1 MRFRL
6 IGCTAVLA
14 AAGGIFVAC
23 KTADSSSRR
32 NKAGGNGG
40 SPGAGAPEAGVAS
53 QSVGSSNPLDLFA
66 NWYERDTAGENS
78 GAPKAGGAGVA
89 GVVPPMHANTHTAGG
104 RAGSSM
110 AHTDA
115 LSKVCLDEAG
125 DSTEHTQSL
134 FCIPVPQPTM
144 TDIVDQKA
152 AILLGKALFW
162 DIQVGGDGQTACAS
176 CHFSGGADNRQTNTL
191 HPGPNGLFESTAV
204 KSAGQLFSKGSPS
217 FDFPA
222 ITGDDRVGS
231 QGVVGAVF
239 VGINSDPTVA
249 ADNCTPNQD
258 FPFFAHRRVTGRNT
272 PSVIAA
278 VFNNF
283 NFWDGRAN
291 PNFNGFDP
299 FGATGNTTT
308 PAVLSAKSSL
318 ASQAVGPPNNGTEMS
333 CDGRAFNGLNS
344 LAAKLIAR
352 KALAKQ
358 SVSPT
363 DSVLGRFSA
372 YPAKGMTC
380 YGRDCTYSTLIG
392 KAFGAEWNPDSA
404 NIEIKNRVRD
414 NFSRLWGQALQAY
427 QATLVPDQ
435 TRFDQYAAG
444 KTSLFTPS
452 LIKGLDIFQ
461 GRGECEGCHT
471 GAEMTDASVAYSKIA
486 RREDQGNDEGFHN
499 LGVSLTAEDLG
510 RAATG
515 PRGVTWSTGKPLKK
529 RSGEHEDEA
538 VVDRTVNFDRGA
550 FKTPSLRNLK
560 LTAPY
565 FHNGGEQT
573 LEEVVDFYARRGG
586 NFPNRELSDELREI
600 NIEDPADQTALVDF
614 LRNGLLDCRVEKFRA
629 PFDRPELPLLNG
641 RDGSLLAIGAK
652 GTGSCRLS
660 ATVAPTTLNC
670 VTYPGI
676 CDTDKQLLATSRF
689 LDMFQRLPTA
699 AEVASSNTV
708 PAMWTAA
715 NRVTYQKVRMQ
726 LIVEQMLGRNYDATF
741 ASYLNDESNA
751 MRRSIAQLPQ
761 YYTRSGGTNALF
773 LTQLMKDLSGR
784 APTAAELA
792 AATSKLTAAISS
804 RGLAFDY
811 LAGLTDSHAQRI
823 RFLYLKY
830 LRRLPVAPEGGSRLS
845 DLVIGRII
853 VESAEYKAFAV
864 ARDDI

>member
-1 MRFRL
+1 MPNP
-6 IGCTAVLA
+6 IY
-14 AAGGIFVAC
+14 C
-23 KTADSSSRR
+23 K
-32 NKAGGNGG
+32 
-40 SPGAGAPEAGVAS
+40 
-53 QSVGSSNPLDLFA
+53 
-66 NWYERDTAGENS
+66 
-78 GAPKAGGAGVA
+78 
-89 GVVPPMHANTHTAGG
+89 
-104 RAGSSM
+104 
-110 AHTDA
+110 
-115 LSKVCLDEAG
+115 
-125 DSTEHTQSL
+125 
-134 FCIPVPQPTM
+134 I
-144 TDIVDQKA
+144 
-152 AILLGKALFW
+152 
-162 DIQVGGDGQTACAS
+162 
-176 CHFSGGADNRQTNTL
+176 
-191 HPGPNGLFESTAV
+191 
-204 KSAGQLFSKGSPS
+204 
-217 FDFPA
+217 
-222 ITGDDRVGS
+222 
-231 QGVVGAVF
+231 
-239 VGINSDPTVA
+239 
-249 ADNCTPNQD
+249 
-258 FPFFAHRRVTGRNT
+258 
-272 PSVIAA
+272 
-278 VFNNF
+278 FNNF

-333 CDGRAFNGLNS
+333 CAGRAFNGLNS

-352 KALAKQ
+352 KALAMQ
-358 SVSPT
+358 AVSPA

-372 YPAKGMTC
+372 SPAKGMTC
-380 YGRDCTYSTLIG
+380 YGGGCTYSTLIG

-404 NIEIKNRVRD
+404 DIEIKNRVRD

-444 KTSLFTPS
+444 KKSLFTPS
-452 LIKGLDIFQ
+452 LVKGLDIFQ

-471 GAEMTDASVAYSKIA
+471 GAEMTDASVAYTKIA

-529 RSGEHEDEA
+529 RSGEHEDES

-565 FHNGGEQT
+565 FHNGGEET
-573 LEEVVDFYARRGG
+573 LEKVVDFYARRGG
-586 NFPNRELSDELREI
+586 NFPNRELSDELRDI
-600 NIEDPADQTALVDF
+600 DIEDAADQAALVDF

-629 PFDRPELPLLNG
+629 PFDRPELPFLYG
-641 RDGSLLAIGAK
+641 SAPSLLAVGAN

-670 VTYPGI
+670 VTDPGI
-676 CDTDKQLLATSRF
+676 CDTDAQLLATSRF
-689 LDMFQRLPTA
+689 LDIFQRLPTA
-699 AEVASSNTV
+699 AEVASSKTV

-715 NRVTYQKVRMQ
+715 NRVTFQKVRMQ
-726 LIVEQMLGRNYDATF
+726 LIVEQMLGRNFDATF
-741 ASYLNDESNA
+741 TSYLNDESNA

-784 APTAAELA
+784 APTAAELSA
-792 AATSKLTAAISS
+792 ASAKLTAAISS
-804 RGLAFDY
+804 RGRAFDY
-811 LAGLTDSHAQRI
+811 LAGLKDSHAQRI
-823 RFLYLKY
+823 RFLYLRY
-830 LRRLPVAPEGGSRLS
+830 LSRLPDARERDSTSS
-845 DLVIGRII
+845 DLAVSKKMW
-853 VESAEYKAFAV
+853 ESPEYKAFAV